1 MTTIDTSAVD
11 ASVLLVDGPWRHRF
25 VTANGARFHVAV
37 AGPDEREAPLVV
49 LLHSVLG
56 FWWSWRHQ
64 LVALADAG
72 YRVAAMDLR
81 GTGASDKPPSGY
93 DVPTLVADVSGVV
106 RSLGAHDAVIVGTGT
121 GGDVAWA
128 VPALSPEIAR
138 GIAVLAAPRPVA
150 ADGSARGTTTVR
162 SLHTLVFAQVP
173 GLAERSLTRGDL
185 LVRLLDSWGG
195 VPGWPDTGTLE
206 VYRDALR
213 VPFAAHSQLEQ
224 LRWLVR
230 SASRS
235 DGARLRA
242 ALAAAPAVPVL
253 QVHGAHDGLRSAG
266 RARLS
271 TDEAATCTTGYR
283 FETVT
288 GAGHFPAEQ
297 APDLVSTLLVQWLAA
312 VAPVGRPTTDPEP

>member
-1 MTTIDTSAVD
+1 MTTIDPGAVD

-25 VTANGARFHVAV
+25 VTANGSRFHVAV

-106 RSLGAHDAVIVGTGT
+106 RSLGADDAVVVGTGT

-128 VPALSPEIAR
+128 VPALAPDVAR
-138 GIAVLAAPRPVA
+138 AVAVLAAPRPVGPDGA
-150 ADGSARGTTTVR
+150 APSTVRGTTTVR
-162 SLHTLVFAQVP
+162 SWRSLVYAQVP
-173 GLAERSLTRGDL
+173 GLPERSLTRGDL
-185 LVRLLDSWGG
+185 LARLLDAWGG
-195 VPGWPDTGTLE
+195 VPGWPDAATLA

-224 LRWLVR
+224 LRWLAR
-230 SASRS
+230 STSRT
-235 DGARLRA
+235 DGARLRT
-242 ALAAAPAVPVL
+242 ALLKARPVPVL
-253 QVHGAHDGLRSAG
+253 QVHGAHDGLRSAH
-266 RARLS
+266 RAALS
-271 TDEAATCTTGYR
+271 TTEAARCTTGYR

-288 GAGHFPAEQ
+288 AAGHFPAEQ
-297 APDLVSTLLVQWLAA
+297 SPDLVNTLLTDWLAGI
-312 VAPVGRPTTDPEP
+312 APIP

>member
-1 MTTIDTSAVD
+1 MTTMDPGAVD

-25 VTANGARFHVAV
+25 VTANGSRFHVAV

-106 RSLGAHDAVIVGTGT
+106 RSLGADDAVVVGTGT

-128 VPALSPEIAR
+128 VPALAGDVAR
-138 GIAVLAAPRPVA
+138 AVAVLAAPRPI
-150 ADGSARGTTTVR
+150 DPDGTTRYSTTAR
-162 SLHTLVFAQVP
+162 AARFLVYAQVP
-173 GLAERSLTRGDL
+173 GLPERSLTRGDL
-185 LVRLLDSWGG
+185 LSRLLDAWGG
-195 VPGWPDTGTLE
+195 VPGWPDAETLA

-224 LRWLVR
+224 LRWLTR
-230 SASRS
+230 SPSRA

-242 ALAAAPAVPVL
+242 ALLEARPVPVL
-253 QVHGAHDGLRSAG
+253 QVHGAHDGLRSG
-266 RARLS
+266 RQALS
-271 TDEAATCTTGYR
+271 TAEAARYTTAYR

-288 GAGHFPAEQ
+288 AAGHFPAEQ
-297 APDLVSTLLVQWLAA
+297 APGLVSTLLTDWLSG
-312 VAPVGRPTTDPEP
+312 VAPVP

>member
-1 MTTIDTSAVD
+1 MTTIDPSAVD

-25 VTANGARFHVAV
+25 VTANGSRFHVAV

-56 FWWSWRHQ
+56 FWWSWRYQ

-106 RSLGAHDAVIVGTGT
+106 RSLGAEDAVVVGTGT

-128 VPALSPEIAR
+128 VPALAGDVAR
-138 GIAVLAAPRPVA
+138 AVAVLAAPRPISP
-150 ADGSARGTTTVR
+150 DGTARGGTTAR
-162 SLHTLVFAQVP
+162 SLRSLVYAQVP
-173 GLAERSLTRGDL
+173 GLPERSLTRGDL
-185 LVRLLDSWGG
+185 LPRLLDTWGG
-195 VPGWPDTGTLE
+195 VPGWPDAQTLA

-230 SASRS
+230 SGSRTE
-235 DGARLRA
+235 GARLRA
-242 ALAAAPAVPVL
+242 ALLETRPVPLL
-253 QVHGAHDGLRSAG
+253 QVHGARDGLRSVR
-266 RARLS
+266 RAALS
-271 TDEAATCTTGYR
+271 AAEAAQCTAGYR

-288 GAGHFPAEQ
+288 AAGYFPAEQ
-297 APDLVSTLLVQWLAA
+297 APDLVSALLTDWLAG
-312 VAPVGRPTTDPEP
+312 VAPVTKPLP

>member
-1 MTTIDTSAVD
+1 MTAIDPSAVD

-25 VTANGARFHVAV
+25 VTANGSRFHVAV

-106 RSLGAHDAVIVGTGT
+106 RSLGAEDAVVVGTGT

-128 VPALSPEIAR
+128 LPALAPEITRA
-138 GIAVLAAPRPVA
+138 IAVLASPRPVSL
-150 ADGSARGTTTVR
+150 DGSTRSTRTVR
-162 SLHTLVFAQVP
+162 SLRPLVYAQVP
-173 GLAERSLTRGDL
+173 GLPERSLTRGDL
-185 LVRLLDSWGG
+185 LVRLLDTWGG
-195 VPGWPDTGTLE
+195 VPGWPDAEALA

-224 LRWLVR
+224 LRWMVR
-230 SASRS
+230 SDYRA

-242 ALAAAPAVPVL
+242 ALLEARPVPVL
-253 QVHGAHDGLRSAG
+253 QVHGARDGLRPARRAG
-266 RARLS
+266 LS
-271 TDEAATCTTGYR
+271 TAEAARYTDGYR

-288 GAGHFPAEQ
+288 AAGHFPAEQ
-297 APDLVSTLLVQWLAA
+297 APDLVSALLTDWLTG
-312 VAPVGRPTTDPEP
+312 VAPVTRPPS

>member
-1 MTTIDTSAVD
+1 MTTIDPSAVD

-37 AGPDEREAPLVV
+37 AGPDEREVPLVV

-93 DVPTLVADVSGVV
+93 DIPTLVADVSGVV
-106 RSLGAHDAVIVGTGT
+106 RSLGADDAVVVGTGT
-121 GGDVAWA
+121 GGDVAWSVA
-128 VPALSPEIAR
+128 ALAPEITRA
-138 GIAVLAAPRPVA
+138 IAVLSAPRPVR
-150 ADGSARGTTTVR
+150 ADGSSRGTTTVGALR
-162 SLHTLVFAQVP
+162 TLVYAQIP
-173 GLAERSLTRGDL
+173 GLSERSLTRGDL

-195 VPGWPDTGTLE
+195 VPGWPDAETLG

-213 VPFAAHSQLEQ
+213 VPFAARSQLDQ

-230 SASRS
+230 SSSRP

-242 ALAAAPAVPVL
+242 ALAQAQPVPVL
-253 QVHGAHDGLRSAG
+253 QVHGANDGLRSAKRPG
-266 RARLS
+266 LG
-271 TDEAATCTTGYR
+271 TTEATRCTTGYR

-288 GAGHFPAEQ
+288 EAGHFPAEQ
-297 APDLVSTLLVQWLAA
+297 APDLVSALLVDWLGQ
-312 VAPVGRPTTDPEP
+312 VAPVPSPTP

>member
-1 MTTIDTSAVD
+1 MTTINPSAVD

-25 VTANGARFHVAV
+25 VTANGSRFHVAV

-106 RSLGAHDAVIVGTGT
+106 RSLGADDAVVVGTGS

-128 VPALSPEIAR
+128 VPALAGDVAR
-138 GIAVLAAPRPVA
+138 AVAVLAAPRAVGPDGA
-150 ADGSARGTTTVR
+150 ARSATTLR
-162 SLHTLVFAQVP
+162 SSRFMAYAQIP
-173 GLAERSLTRGDL
+173 GMPERSLTRGDRL
-185 LVRLLDSWGG
+185 ARLLESWGG
-195 VPGWPDTGTLE
+195 VPGWPDAETLA

-230 SASRS
+230 SPSRT
-235 DGARLRA
+235 DGARLRT
-242 ALAAAPAVPVL
+242 ALLEARPVPVL
-253 QVHGAHDGLRSAG
+253 QVHGARDGLRSARG
-266 RARLS
+266 AALS
-271 TDEAATCTTGYR
+271 TAEAARYTTGYR

-288 GAGHFPAEQ
+288 AAGHFPAEQ
-297 APDLVSTLLVQWLAA
+297 APDLVSALLTGWLAG
-312 VAPVGRPTTDPEP
+312 VAPLP